1 LSLELCCFHL
11 NETRGPFESAGLFGT
26 NKIVARI
33 TNDVTCRMHESVAIT
48 AAPIKSAKAC
58 GVHAI
63 NTTVAAPQRYT
74 AATNSEISMPQ
85 APAISARLRRRSQVP

>member
-1 LSLELCCFHL
+1 LPLELCCFHL

-48 AAPIKSAKAC
+48 AAPDDLDAAGTRNLGKIEKAIASTVKNAPISA
-58 GVHAI
+58 VI
-63 NTTVAAPQRYT
+63 LYT
-74 AATNSEISMPQ
+74 ARPD
-85 APAISARLRRRSQVP
+85 R